1 MERDEPNY
9 QVEEDRLIEGEPLVT
24 IPIPLKDICPERED
38 IAVANI
44 IEWAEDRG
52 LLNKDVQPT
61 MQMLK
66 LVEEVGETAKAI
78 AYKDKPNIIDGLG
91 DCFVCLIVLCKQ
103 LGFNP
108 GYTMNEVYKVISKR
122 TGKLEDGLFKKD
134 G

>member
-38 IAVANI
+38 IAVA
-44 IEWAEDRG
+44 
-52 LLNKDVQPT
+52 
-61 MQMLK
+61 
-66 LVEEVGETAKAI
+66 
-78 AYKDKPNIIDGLG
+78 NIIDGLG

-134 G
+134 D